1 SDDDKKRIFSLVSGA
16 DAKFGTADDP
26 TPTSISASAFGDS
39 DSEDVTFDD
48 KSGVL
53 FVTDGTGLEVW
64 RVAAGPNARFDVG
77 VYGIT
82 DLEGMGYSETRDSLF
97 LMDRNFKKIVE
108 VTKTGAL
115 VQTIDI
121 TNIGMNKPAAITIA
135 PASNDPSR
143 MDLYATV
150 RGVDNDNHP
159 TENDGAMYEMSA
171 PNLGPTGPQTNAA
184 PVVNA
189 GADKTVTLPAS
200 V

>member
-1 SDDDKKRIFSLVSGA
+1 M
-16 DAKFGTADDP
+16 
-26 TPTSISASAFGDS
+26 
-39 DSEDVTFDD
+39 
-48 KSGVL
+48 
-53 FVTDGTGLEVW
+53 TDGTGLEVW
-64 RVAAGPNARFDVG
+64 HVAPGPNGRFDGIAPTGDDVVSHFDVG

-121 TNIGMNKPAAITIA
+121 TSIGMNKPAAITIA

-143 MDLYATV
+143 TDLYATV

-159 TENDGAMYEMSA
+159 TRTTGRCTSCRHRTSA
-171 PNLGPTGPQTNAA
+171 RPVRRPTPRR
-184 PVVNA
+184 
-189 GADKTVTLPAS
+189 S
-200 V
+200 